1 MGSPVPAKATS
12 PITPAEVVVVPESA
26 SSANDSLPSMV
37 LSFETTGA
45 TGADARA
52 GVNSQGKLR
61 RTISTPIRDVNGQI
75 EPCLN
80 RERKQRS
87 T

>member
-1 MGSPVPAKATS
+1 
-12 PITPAEVVVVPESA
+12 
-26 SSANDSLPSMV
+26 MV